1 MLDTYLD
8 HKGFPRVVITGI
20 GTFTPV
26 GNTLDAIWDNLIHG
40 RSGIDVITQF
50 DVSKTELPCQ
60 IAGEIKDFD
69 PTDYLPRKEV
79 RRMARASQLAMSATR
94 KALRD
99 AGFSSTVPDPERSA
113 TVLGTGLGGH
123 DFSID
128 SYDTYREKGLSRV
141 LPYSLISSL
150 PNLPCHHVSVEAQ
163 TLGPISTIAT
173 ACASG
178 TQAIGDALELI
189 RRDKADLVVTGGV
202 EAVITELA
210 LAGFAAMRG
219 LPTAFND
226 NPQAASKPFDKNRS
240 GFVYSEGVGILIL
253 ERLDKAVAR
262 GARIYA
268 EIVGQATSSD
278 AFHIA
283 ALDPD
288 GAGAVRAMRWAIE
301 DAGIEPADIGYIN
314 AHGTGTALNDVTETT
329 AVKTLFGE
337 HAHNLVISSTKS
349 LTGHAMG
356 AAGAIEAIFTSLS
369 LINQIVPG
377 TYNYETPDPDCDLD
391 YAPNAP
397 RQLPS
402 LTYAM
407 SNSFGLGG
415 QNACLVFKKYEGQGA
430 IDKEQ

>member
-1 MLDTYLD
+1 MPDTYLD
-8 HKGFPRVVITGI
+8 QRGFPRVVLTGI
-20 GTFTPV
+20 GAFTPI
-26 GNTLDAIWDNLIHG
+26 GNTLETIWDSLVHG

-50 DVSKTELPCQ
+50 DAAQADLPCQ
-60 IAGEIKDFD
+60 IAGEVKGFD
-69 PTDYLPRKEV
+69 PTHYIPRKEV
-79 RRMARASQLAMSATR
+79 RRMARASQLATAAAR
-94 KALRD
+94 EALND
-99 AGFSSTVPDPERSA
+99 AGFVNSTVPNPERSA

-123 DFSID
+123 DFSIE
-128 SYDTYREKGLSRV
+128 SYDTYREKGLARV

-163 TLGPISTIAT
+163 TLGPISTVVT

-189 RRDKADLVVTGGV
+189 RRGKADLVVTGGV

-226 NPQAASKPFDKNRS
+226 NPQGASKPFDKNRS
-240 GFVYSEGVGILIL
+240 GFVYSEGAAILIL
-253 ERLDKAVAR
+253 ERLDHAIAR
-262 GARIYA
+262 GARIYV
-268 EIVGQATSSD
+268 ELVGQATSSD

-288 GAGAVRAMRWAIE
+288 GAGAVRAMRWAVE
-301 DAGIEPADIGYIN
+301 DAGISPTDIGYIN
-314 AHGTGTALNDVTETT
+314 AHGTGTTLNDVTETT
-329 AVKTLFGE
+329 AVKTLFGP
-337 HAHNLVISSTKS
+337 HAYNLVISSTKS

-356 AAGAIEAIFTSLS
+356 AAGALEAVFTTLA
-369 LINQIVPG
+369 LQHQTIPG

-397 RQLPS
+397 RPLAFN
-402 LTYAM
+402 YAM

-415 QNACLVFKKYEGQGA
+415 QNACLVFKKY
-430 IDKEQ
+430 DEQ